1 MQNALNMAA
10 VFPAA
15 KMDDTVG
22 FVSAVLGV
30 DPTFVDGDR
39 WAQFDLGGARLS
51 LASGREGSGS
61 SGSAGSAG
69 GAELVVK
76 VADVVVEAERLRG
89 LGWDVEGPVTGAH
102 EVRVSVA
109 GPDGWGVVLYQPLRG

>member
-10 VFPAA
+10 VFPVAR
-15 KMDDTVG
+15 MDDTVG
-22 FVSAVLGV
+22 FVTAVLGV

-51 LASGREGSGS
+51 LASGQESP
-61 SGSAGSAG
+61 A

-76 VADVVVEAERLRG
+76 VADAEAEAVRLRG

-109 GPDGWGVVLYQPLRG
+109 GPDGWRVVLYQPLRG

>member
-15 KMDDTVG
+15 KIEDSVG
-22 FVSAVLGV
+22 FVSAVLGI
-30 DPTFVDGDR
+30 DPTFVDGER

-51 LASGREGSGS
+51 LAAGKES
-61 SGSAGSAG
+61 SG

-76 VADVVVEAERLRG
+76 VADVAADAERLRG
-89 LGWDVEGPVTGAH
+89 LGWDVEGPVTGEH

-109 GPDGWGVVLYQPLRG
+109 GPDGWRVVMYQPLRG

>member
-1 MQNALNMAA
+1 VQNALNMAA

-15 KMDDTVG
+15 KMGDSVD
-22 FVSAVLGV
+22 FVAAVLGI
-30 DPTFVDGDR
+30 DPTFVDGER

-51 LASGREGSGS
+51 LASGTES
-61 SGSAGSAG
+61 SG

-76 VADVVVEAERLRG
+76 VADVEANAVRLRE

-109 GPDGWGVVLYQPLRG
+109 GPDGWRVVMYQPLRG